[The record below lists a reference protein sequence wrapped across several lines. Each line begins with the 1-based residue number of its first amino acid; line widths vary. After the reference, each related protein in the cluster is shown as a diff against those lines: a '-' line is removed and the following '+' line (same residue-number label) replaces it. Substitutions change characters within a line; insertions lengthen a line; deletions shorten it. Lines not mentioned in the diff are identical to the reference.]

1 MKQYPV
7 HTFLGLPLL
16 GALLVLLALSPLQMA
31 YAQAGS
37 QFPDFVQLIEQNSAA
52 VVSINTSGTPRPRG
66 MEDLPIPED
75 SPFYD
80 YFRRF
85 FEDQQ
90 PPTPRRRTP
99 ASVGSGFIISSDG
112 YILTNAHVV
121 ADSDT
126 IIVGLNDRTELTAT
140 LIGAD
145 ERSDVALIKVD
156 ASDLPTVNIG
166 DSSTLKVGQW
176 VLAIG
181 SPFGFNYTATQ
192 GIISGLSRSLPG
204 GNYVPFIQTDAAVN
218 PGNSGGPLF
227 NLAGEVIGINSQIYS
242 RTGGYQ
248 GVSFAIPI
256 EVAMDVVSQLR
267 TSGRVV
273 RGWLGVLIQEVTTE
287 LAESFGLDRPR
298 GALVSQVIEN
308 SPAAKADLQAGDI
321 IVAFNDV
328 QVDAS
333 SDLPPLVARVR
344 PGQDAAVTVIRG
356 DQEQTL
362 TVTIEELPENPRQL
376 AITPAAP
383 KANPFK
389 IVVEPLS
396 EEQLQE
402 GLSGVLVQEVQE
414 GPASE
419 AGVQSGDIIQRINN
433 QPIADMADFEQ
444 ALNNLPAGKPV
455 PVLIKRGEGSLFL
468 ALTVPE

>member
-1 MKQYPV
+1 MQQPLRFIALAILIGWSPWP
-7 HTFLGLPLL
+7 FL
-16 GALLVLLALSPLQMA
+16 ANSLAA
-31 YAQAGS
+31 EY
-37 QFPDFVQLIEQNSAA
+37 PDFVELIEQNSAA
-52 VVSINTSGTPRPRG
+52 VVSINTSGVTPRHS

-85 FEDQQ
+85 FEEQD
-90 PPTPRRRTP
+90 PMPRRRSP
-99 ASVGSGFIISSDG
+99 SSVGSGFIISADG
-112 YILTNAHVV
+112 YILTNAHVI
-121 ADSDT
+121 DGSET
-126 IIVGLNDRTELTAT
+126 IIVGLNDRTEMEAT
-140 LIGAD
+140 LIGTD

-156 ASDLPTVNIG
+156 AESLPTVKIG
-166 DSSTLKVGQW
+166 NSSTLKVGQW

-227 NLAGEVIGINSQIYS
+227 NLNGEVIGINSQIYS

-256 EVAMDVVSQLR
+256 EVAMDIVSQLQ

-273 RGWLGVLIQEVTTE
+273 RGWLGVLIQEVTSE

-298 GALVSQVIEN
+298 GALVSQVIGG
-308 SPAAKADLQAGDI
+308 SPADKAGLQAGDI
-321 IVAFNDV
+321 IVAFNSLDIGT
-328 QVDAS
+328 S

-344 PGQDAAVTVIRG
+344 PNEQASVTVIRD
-356 DQEQTL
+356 DQQIAL
-362 TVTIEELPENPRQL
+362 DVTIEELPDNPQQRAQAQPTTPKSNRL
-376 AITPAAP
+376 NITVDA
-383 KANPFK
+383 
-389 IVVEPLS
+389 LS
-396 EEQLQE
+396 EEQQQNDLT
-402 GLSGVLVQEVQE
+402 GVLVTEVKE

-419 AGVQSGDIIQRINN
+419 AGLQEGDIIQKMNN
-433 QPIADMADFEQ
+433 QPITTLAEFEH
-444 ALNNLPAGKPV
+444 AARELPTGKPI
-455 PVLIKRGEGSLFL
+455 PVLVKRGDGSIFL
-468 ALTVPE
+468 ALTVSE